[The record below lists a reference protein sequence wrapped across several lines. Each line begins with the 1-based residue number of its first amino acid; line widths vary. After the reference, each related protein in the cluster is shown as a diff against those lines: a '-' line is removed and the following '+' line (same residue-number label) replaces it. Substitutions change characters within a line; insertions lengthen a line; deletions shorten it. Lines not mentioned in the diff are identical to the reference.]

1 MHPSNLYDPQ
11 LGVVL
16 GVVLNI
22 VHIHLRNMSR
32 VRLGSVCVNALA
44 DLVMYVCE
52 PEAKPFDK

>member
-1 MHPSNLYDPQ
+1 MLPSNPYHPH

-22 VHIHLRNMSR
+22 VPIHLRNMSR
-32 VRLGSVCVNALA
+32 VRWGTVCVNTLA
-44 DLVMYVCE
+44 DLVMSVCE